1 MVPIDLFKL
10 IPKFDIDKG
19 GAVFTNY
26 IQLYQDFINDII
38 ASNEDLYSIFDC
50 LHCADKYLP
59 YLAQFLGYN
68 WDYNGDTETQR
79 FEMLSLVQRRK
90 RIGTLWFFE
99 DMFAIF
105 GVTADIRELI
115 YHVLTLS
122 GPETLS
128 GDFYIEG
135 LEKYHE
141 GSLEVIIDSPEVP
154 GLSDLIYSSIPAGFH
169 LHVTF
174 TS

>member
-1 MVPIDLFKL
+1 MIDLFNL
-10 IPKFDIDKG
+10 IPKYDIDKG
-19 GAVFTNY
+19 GEVFTNY

-38 ASNEDLYSIFDC
+38 SSNETIYNIFDC
-50 LHCADKYLP
+50 RYCDEKYLP
-59 YLAQFLGYN
+59 YLAIFLGYT
-68 WDYNGDTETQR
+68 WDYTSSIEKQR
-79 FEMLSLVQRRK
+79 YELLSLVERRK
-90 RIGTLWFFE
+90 RIGTIWFFE
-99 DMFAIF
+99 DLFRIL
-105 GVTADIRELI
+105 GITVETRILI

-141 GSLEVIIDSPEVP
+141 GSIEMLVNHAEIE
-154 GLSDLIYSSIPAGFH
+154 GLYDLILSGLPAGLH